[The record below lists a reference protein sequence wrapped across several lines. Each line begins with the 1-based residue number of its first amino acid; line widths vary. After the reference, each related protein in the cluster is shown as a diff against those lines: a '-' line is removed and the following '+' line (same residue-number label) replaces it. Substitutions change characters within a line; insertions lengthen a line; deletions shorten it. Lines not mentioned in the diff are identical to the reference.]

1 MKAPFNFI
9 PLATQ
14 VFYPYWADQVSHD
27 IPFKESYS
35 GKIDITVTAKSP
47 IFIRNGHGKTEDN
60 SFSHFDIINKD
71 GNKETKYFIP
81 GSSLKGSIR
90 NVLKILS
97 FGKMQIDKNAAY
109 AQRDW
114 YNSQIY
120 PLKSQQNKIR
130 GGWLIEKNG
139 EYKIIE
145 CKKIHR
151 IALSRIQEKFG
162 CDRLMDFDRN
172 NNTFNLN
179 SIQTLND
186 VKYDP
191 KTALYKYKLLE
202 ANGIDIINK
211 SFSFQKINYGGRG
224 TSKVKFSDGKKTF
237 KGYIVLTG
245 QNNKTKWKTKDELDS
260 TEIKG
265 QSGRK
270 RGDGKFY
277 EFVFE
282 KHQDGNNPS
291 VFTISDDLFKKYD
304 QYIYKDNPDWLEG
317 KKKMRQSPGMPIFF
331 RVKEQDANSIQDFG
345 IAYLYKLPYD
355 KGPYELMSEELGSNF
370 NESQPDLAEV
380 MFGYSNIDKSIKGRI
395 HFSHLIGENCKIGEE
410 LPIIL
415 SSPKPSYYPIY
426 IKQDNS
432 NNGYRTYNDGT
443 IAGWKRYILR
453 DKKIQ
458 PDNTIGDNDKS
469 NCSSIITP
477 INKGTFNGSVTFHN
491 LNDIEL
497 GALLSALTF
506 HGNKNCYHQ
515 IGQGKPYGMG
525 RISITPNKLFINN
538 TVWKDEIYDYMAKFE
553 AFMEYY
559 GIDWRNSQSIKELFA
574 ISSNIIPLKNSNKY
588 DYMVM
593 NIKGK
598 NEFTTAKNDKK
609 QLELFSKKNNINFI
623 FSIPEDTLIEQRK
636 NLTNDCNK
644 LIEQATL
651 AKNNNKADES
661 KKWFSL
667 AKKKYPAKMNN
678 QTWESL

>member
-9 PLATQ
+9 PLANQ
-14 VFYPYWADQVSHD
+14 VFYPYWADLVSHD

-35 GKIDITVTAKSP
+35 GKIDITVKAESP
-47 IFIRNGHGKTEDN
+47 IFIRNGHGRTEDN
-60 SFSHFDIINKD
+60 SFSHFDIIGKD
-71 GNKETKYFIP
+71 RKETKYFIP

-114 YNSQIY
+114 NNSQIY
-120 PLKSQQNKIR
+120 PLKRQQNKIR
-130 GGWLIEKNG
+130 GGWLIEENG

-145 CKKIHR
+145 CKGIHR
-151 IALSRIQEKFG
+151 IALSRIQEEFG
-162 CDRLMDFDRN
+162 CDDLLNFKRGNDFD
-172 NNTFNLN
+172 LN
-179 SIQTLND
+179 KQKN
-186 VKYDP
+186 VNGAEYYP
-191 KTALYKYKLLE
+191 NTALYKYKLLE
-202 ANGIDIINK
+202 AKHINVITE
-211 SFSFQKINYGGRG
+211 SFSFQKVKHGGRG
-224 TSKVKFSDGKKTF
+224 TSKVKFSNDNNTF
-237 KGYIVLTG
+237 EGYIVLTG
-245 QNNKTKWKTKDELDS
+245 QNNKTTWKKKNDLDR
-260 TEIKG
+260 TEKNG
-265 QSGRK
+265 LSGRR

-282 KHQDGNNPS
+282 KHQDGKEPKK
-291 VFTISDDLFKKYD
+291 FTISDDLFKKYD

-317 KKKMRQSPGMPIFF
+317 KKKMRQRPGMPIFF

-395 HFSHLIGENCKIGEE
+395 HFSHLIGENCKIGKE

-426 IKQDNS
+426 IKQDNT

-453 DKKIQ
+453 DTKIK
-458 PDNTIGDNDKS
+458 PDNTIGDNNQS

-477 INKGTFNGSVTFHN
+477 INEGTFNGSVTFHN

-538 TVWKDEIYDYMAKFE
+538 TVWKDEIYHYMARFE
-553 AFMEYY
+553 AFLEYY

-574 ISSNIIPLKNSNKY
+574 ISSNIIPQKNSNEY
-588 DYMVM
+588 DYIVM
-593 NIKGK
+593 NIKGE
-598 NEFTTAKNDKK
+598 NEFITAKNEKK

-623 FSIPEDTLIEQRK
+623 SSIPEDTLKKQRE

-644 LIEQATL
+644 LIEQATI
-651 AKNNNKADES
+651 AKKNKKADES

-678 QTWESL
+678 ITWESL